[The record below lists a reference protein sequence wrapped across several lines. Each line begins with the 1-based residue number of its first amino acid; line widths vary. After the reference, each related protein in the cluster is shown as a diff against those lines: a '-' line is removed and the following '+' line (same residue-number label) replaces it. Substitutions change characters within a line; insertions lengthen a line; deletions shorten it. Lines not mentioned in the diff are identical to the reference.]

1 MDSLTDLRM
10 NIWGQRALGTDRR
23 SSRAFQAEDTMMWRL
38 LDVGRC
44 AWSFHMWS
52 MMGETMHGLIVK
64 GLDLLPKIET
74 GRGTESLG
82 TGERRSLRDRGFLC
96 KCGRET
102 GKG

>member
-1 MDSLTDLRM
+1 MEYD
-10 NIWGQRALGTDRR
+10 GG
-23 SSRAFQAEDTMMWRL
+23 ED
-38 LDVGRC
+38 GP
-44 AWSFHMWS
+44 
-52 MMGETMHGLIVK
+52 TMHGLIIK